1 LPKNIR
7 TNPERG
13 RRIDLV
19 VAKLRHLV
27 CFSTDRCGPNVLR
40 GFGVHDPEIP
50 VVLVE
55 RDAGQRLYD
64 RDLRRYITVDD
75 LYAWQL
81 MSVPF
86 IVRDAESGED
96 ITATIM
102 LEGASLH

>member
-1 LPKNIR
+1 
-7 TNPERG
+7 
-13 RRIDLV
+13 
-19 VAKLRHLV
+19 
-27 CFSTDRCGPNVLR
+27 
-40 GFGVHDPEIP
+40 VHDSETP
-50 VVLVE
+50 VVLIE

-96 ITATIM
+96 VTAAIM
-102 LEGASLH
+102 LEPARLH

>member
-1 LPKNIR
+1 M
-7 TNPERG
+7 
-13 RRIDLV
+13 
-19 VAKLRHLV
+19 
-27 CFSTDRCGPNVLR
+27 VL
-40 GFGVHDPEIP
+40 I
-50 VVLVE
+50 E

-96 ITATIM
+96 VTAAIM
-102 LEGASLH
+102 LEPTRLH